1 MPASIR
7 PLFRVLRWL
16 LAAAVVLSLC
26 VARWGGDLL
35 VVNEPMP
42 AHADAAIVLQG
53 SIAAEKVRIARAI
66 DLLQQRRVDQVLIS
80 LPKES
85 YWGQSIPSVARSY
98 LERNYG
104 NDVAGQVD
112 FCETSDDVNSTGQ
125 EASAVRS
132 CLQDHHWQSIVIVT
146 SNYHTRRARMIWRRA
161 TRHDQ
166 NIHISVE
173 GVSDPDFQHPWWR
186 HRQSAKIWL
195 LETMKLVSATL

>member
-1 MPASIR
+1 
-7 PLFRVLRWL
+7 
-16 LAAAVVLSLC
+16 
-26 VARWGGDLL
+26 
-35 VVNEPMP
+35 MP

-104 NDVAGQVD
+104 NDVAGQVV